1 MVAKPVTS
9 EAPVRPDLDLG
20 EDAALLV
27 DLLKLGTFIARPMR
41 EGVAEPMGL
50 VPNDLK
56 IILALGGE
64 GELAGHELSEIMGL
78 PPMNVSRAIAALMA
92 RDLVELVP
100 NASNRRRKPVR
111 LTTAGMD
118 LFRQTIPA
126 MAVVGGHLFADFTP
140 EERAAFHTAAQAIL
154 ARMTG
159 GSSAPNH
166 HQNPP
171 SPRV

>member
-1 MVAKPVTS
+1 MATKLTQEPTP
-9 EAPVRPDLDLG
+9 ARPDLDLG

-50 VPNDLK
+50 SPNDLK

-64 GELAGHELSEIMGL
+64 GELAGHELSDIMGL
-78 PPMNVSRAIAALMA
+78 PPMNVSRAIAALHE
-92 RDLVELVP
+92 RGLVELAP
-100 NASNRRRKPVR
+100 DASNRRRKPVR
-111 LTTAGMD
+111 LTAEGMD

-126 MAVVGGHLFADFTP
+126 MAQIGGRLFADFTP
-140 EERAAFHTAAQAIL
+140 KERAVFHAAAQAIL

-159 GSSAPNH
+159 G
-166 HQNPP
+166 
-171 SPRV
+171 

>member
-1 MVAKPVTS
+1 MATTS
-9 EAPVRPDLDLG
+9 AQTQAAPQAARPELDLG

-50 VPNDLK
+50 SQNDLK

-64 GELAGHELSEIMGL
+64 GELAGHELSDIMGL
-78 PPMNVSRAIAALMA
+78 PPMNVSRAIAALSE
-92 RDLVELVP
+92 RGLVEQAP
-100 NASNRRRKPVR
+100 DATNRRRKPVR
-111 LTTAGMD
+111 LTDAGMD

-126 MAVVGGHLFADFTP
+126 MAKIGGRLFADFTP
-140 EERAAFHTAAQAIL
+140 KQRAVFHAAAQAIL

-159 GSSAPNH
+159 G
-166 HQNPP
+166 
-171 SPRV
+171 

>member
-1 MVAKPVTS
+1 MATKLAQEPTP
-9 EAPVRPDLDLG
+9 ARPDLNLG

-50 VPNDLK
+50 SPNDLK

-64 GELAGHELSEIMGL
+64 GELAGHELSDIMGL
-78 PPMNVSRAIAALMA
+78 PPMNVSRAIAALHE
-92 RDLVELVP
+92 RGLVELAP
-100 NASNRRRKPVR
+100 DASNRRRKPVR
-111 LTTAGMD
+111 LTAAGMD

-126 MAVVGGHLFADFTP
+126 MAQIGGHLFADFTP
-140 EERAAFHTAAQAIL
+140 KERAVFHAAAQAIL

-159 GSSAPNH
+159 AG
-166 HQNPP
+166 
-171 SPRV
+171 

>member
-1 MVAKPVTS
+1 MATNLAKSASPQP
-9 EAPVRPDLDLG
+9 ADLDLG

-50 VPNDLK
+50 SPNDLK

-64 GELAGHELSEIMGL
+64 GELAGHELSDIMGL
-78 PPMNVSRAIAALMA
+78 PPMNVSRAIAAL
-92 RDLVELVP
+92 RTRGLVEP
-100 NASNRRRKPVR
+100 GKDASNRRRKPVR

-126 MAVVGGHLFADFTP
+126 MAEVGGHLFADFTP
-140 EERAAFHTAAQAIL
+140 EERAVFHAAAQAIL

-159 GSSAPNH
+159 GA
-166 HQNPP
+166 
-171 SPRV
+171 

>member
-1 MVAKPVTS
+1 MVAKPAPS
-9 EAPVRPDLDLG
+9 EAPARPDLDLG

-41 EGVAEPMGL
+41 EGVAEPMEL
-50 VPNDLK
+50 APNDLK

-100 NASNRRRKPVR
+100 DASNRRRKPVR
-111 LTTAGMD
+111 LTAAGMD

-126 MAVVGGHLFADFTP
+126 MAKVGGHLFADFTP
-140 EERAAFHTAAQAIL
+140 EQRAVFHAAAQAIL

-159 GSSAPNH
+159 SNG
-166 HQNPP
+166 
-171 SPRV
+171 